1 MYIAIRS
8 DDDAQ
13 TWNWRRSPV
22 IPTTCVA
29 PTSLSRRLP
38 IIWNLYNW
46 AGKKRFVSL
55 KFEWFQLKLIPSK
68 TECLLIVT
76 KLQREQFLNNFPC
89 LLLGRD
95 TNPSTSAKKFGVV
108 FDSSLKFRK
117 HISQACKACFY
128 HIRDLRRI

>member
-8 DDDAQ
+8 DGGAQ

-46 AGKKRFVSL
+46 AGKKRFVSM
-55 KFEWFQLKLIPSK
+55 KFEWFKLKLIPSK
-68 TECLLIVT
+68 TECLLIGT
-76 KLQREQFLNNFPC
+76 KLQREQFLNNSPC
-89 LLLGRD
+89 LILGQD

-128 HIRDLRRI
+128 HTRDLRRI